1 MSIDDLVIDLAG
13 NKMAD
18 ANNKFR
24 EIMSQR
30 VNDALD
36 AKKIELAKSLGVPD
50 EEEPEITDVEDEEEI
65 EAADQEDEE
74 YEDNLDDGADEFE
87 TEVEAEVEEDED
99 VQGDENT
106 PQWGIL

>member
-24 EIMSQR
+24 EIMNQR

-65 EAADQEDEE
+65 EAADQEEENIDDE
-74 YEDNLDDGADEFE
+74 ADETEE
-87 TEVEAEVEEDED
+87 TEVEEDED

-106 PQWGIL
+106 PQ

>member
-24 EIMSQR
+24 EIMNQR

-74 YEDNLDDGADEFE
+74 YDRRGH
-87 TEVEAEVEEDED
+87 
-99 VQGDENT
+99 QHGHR
-106 PQWGIL
+106 GC

>member
-24 EIMSQR
+24 EIMNQR

-50 EEEPEITDVEDEEEI
+50 QEEPEITDVEDEEEI

-87 TEVEAEVEEDED
+87 TEEEAEVEEDED

-106 PQWGIL
+106 PQ

>member
-50 EEEPEITDVEDEEEI
+50 EEEPEITDVEDEEI
-65 EAADQEDEE
+65 EAADQGDEE
-74 YEDNLDDGADEFE
+74 YEDNLDYGADEFE
-87 TEVEAEVEEDED
+87 TETEAEVEEEDED
-99 VQGDENT
+99 D
-106 PQWGIL
+106 IF

>member
-18 ANNKFR
+18 ANNKFK
-24 EIMSQR
+24 EIMNQR

-87 TEVEAEVEEDED
+87 TEEEEAEVEEDED

-106 PQWGIL
+106 PQ

>member
-24 EIMSQR
+24 EIMNQR

-50 EEEPEITDVEDEEEI
+50 EEEPEITDVEDEEEEI
-65 EAADQEDEE
+65 EAADQEEENIDDE
-74 YEDNLDDGADEFE
+74 ADE
-87 TEVEAEVEEDED
+87 TEEEAEVEEDED

-106 PQWGIL
+106 PQ